1 MTAPATPGGP
11 GQPVIE
17 LRDVRKEFPGGSMAV
32 DGVSL
37 TVGAGTVF
45 GVVGHSGA
53 GKSTL
58 LRLVNGLEEPTSG
71 SVLVDGQDLSALG
84 ERGLRPV
91 RREIGMVFQQFNLF
105 RSRTVLGNVL
115 YPLRLAGLDRTAARA
130 RAEETLDFVGLSGHG
145 GRYPEQLSG
154 GQRQRVGIARALATR
169 PKVLL
174 CDEATSAL
182 DPQTTGEV
190 LALLRRVNRELG
202 VTILLITHEMEV
214 VRGLCDRV
222 AVMEEGKVVES
233 GEVYEVFARP
243 RHATTAAFVRSALH
257 SAPDG
262 PLLERLRARHPG
274 RLVTVPVVDDAPVM
288 DALAPLLRGH
298 GVDFAFV
305 HGGVGE
311 VRGRPLGSV
320 TLELRGEEAAV
331 EAVAAGLAS
340 VTGSTAGAAAV
351 PANATATATASG
363 VKAGVR

>member
-1 MTAPATPGGP
+1 MTAA
-11 GQPVIE
+11 VE
-17 LRDVRKEFPGGSMAV
+17 LRDVAKEFPGGARAV

-37 TVGAGTVF
+37 TVGAGTVH

-71 SVLVDGQDLSALG
+71 SVLLNGQDLSSLG
-84 ERGLRPV
+84 ERRLRPI
-91 RREIGMVFQQFNLF
+91 RREIGMIFQQFNLF

-115 YPLRLAGLDRTAARA
+115 YPLRLAGMDRTSARA
-130 RAEETLDFVGLSGHG
+130 RAEETLDFVGLAGHG
-145 GRYPEQLSG
+145 KRYPEQLSG

-214 VRGLCDRV
+214 VRTLCDRV
-222 AVMEEGKVVES
+222 AVMEDGKVVES

-243 RHATTAAFVRSALH
+243 RHATTAAFVRSAQH
-257 SAPDG
+257 GAPDAG
-262 PLLERLRARHPG
+262 LLERLRTRHPG
-274 RLVTVPVVDDAPVM
+274 HLVTLPVVDGNP
-288 DALAPLLRGH
+288 ALEGLSELLRVH
-298 GVDFAFV
+298 GVDFTFV
-305 HGGVGE
+305 HGGVAE

-320 TLELRGEEAAV
+320 TLELRGEAGAV
-331 EAVAAGLAS
+331 EAVVAGLR
-340 VTGSTAGAAAV
+340 V
-351 PANATATATASG
+351 PDRAE
-363 VKAGVR
+363 AGVR

>member
-1 MTAPATPGGP
+1 MTAA
-11 GQPVIE
+11 VE
-17 LRDVRKEFPGGSMAV
+17 LRDVGKEFPGGARAV
-32 DGVSL
+32 DGVTLS
-37 TVGAGTVF
+37 VEAGTVF

-71 SVLVDGQDLSALG
+71 SVLVDGQDIGALG
-84 ERGLRPV
+84 ERRLRPV
-91 RREIGMVFQQFNLF
+91 RREIGMIFQQFNLF

-115 YPLRLAGLDRTAARA
+115 YPLRLAGFDRAAALA

-145 GRYPEQLSG
+145 KRYPEQLSG

-214 VRGLCDRV
+214 VRTLCDRV
-222 AVMEEGKVVES
+222 AVMEDGKVVES

-243 RHATTAAFVRSALH
+243 RHATTASFVRSAQH
-257 SAPDG
+257 SAPDTA
-262 PLLERLRARHPG
+262 LLERLRARHPG
-274 RLVTVPVVDDAPVM
+274 RLLTLPVTDGSP
-288 DALAPLLRGH
+288 ALDGLSQLLRVH
-298 GVDFAFV
+298 EVDFTLV
-305 HGGVGE
+305 HGGVAE

-320 TLELRGEEAAV
+320 TLELRGEDRAV
-331 EAVAAGLAS
+331 EAVVAAL
-340 VTGSTAGAAAV
+340 STDDRAQAGA
-351 PANATATATASG
+351 
-363 VKAGVR
+363 R

>member
-1 MTAPATPGGP
+1 MTAA
-11 GQPVIE
+11 VE
-17 LRDVRKEFPGGSMAV
+17 LRDVAKEFPGGARAV

-37 TVGAGTVF
+37 CVEAGTVF

-71 SVLVDGQDLSALG
+71 SVLLDGQDLSALG
-84 ERGLRPV
+84 ERRLRPV
-91 RREIGMVFQQFNLF
+91 RREIGMIFQQFNLF

-115 YPLRLAGLDRTAARA
+115 YPLRLAGMDRVPARA
-130 RAEETLDFVGLSGHG
+130 RAEETLEFVGLAGHG

-182 DPQTTGEV
+182 DPRTTGEV
-190 LALLRRVNRELG
+190 LALLGRVNRELG

-214 VRGLCDRV
+214 VRTLCDRV
-222 AVMEEGKVVES
+222 AVMEDGKVVES

-243 RHATTAAFVRSALH
+243 RHATTAAFVRSERH
-257 SAPDG
+257 SEPDAV
-262 PLLERLRARHPG
+262 LLERLRARHPG
-274 RLVTVPVVDDAPVM
+274 RLVTLPVADGGP
-288 DALAPLLRGH
+288 ALDGLSELVRLH
-298 GVDFAFV
+298 GVDFTLV

-320 TLELRGEEAAV
+320 TLELRGRPAAV
-331 EAVAAGLAS
+331 DAVVAGLS
-340 VTGSTAGAAAV
+340 VPGRVEAGA
-351 PANATATATASG
+351 
-363 VKAGVR
+363 R